1 MRNLISGCSA
11 GRGSRTSVRGH
22 GQSQTNRFLPASAP
36 DVRMGRQQQPPCA
49 PSLLP
54 FLPGAWSW
62 GGRSEGELGGAHR
75 VPTVLLPQQGTP
87 LQSPCSPGR
96 SAQGVNVMGERKDV
110 VLHGTLSLPE
120 PEPRGASSSRWSWL
134 WCSVPGRLPST
145 KPLLTEHRRARA
157 AARAHPGDVL
167 TGYIWLMPG
176 LMSSGG
182 LGG

>member
-11 GRGSRTSVRGH
+11 GRGSRTSARGH

-49 PSLLP
+49 PGLLP

-96 SAQGVNVMGERKDV
+96 STQGVNVMGERKAASIARSYMAPCPNQSPS
-110 VLHGTLSLPE
+110 HAGPAA
-120 PEPRGASSSRWSWL
+120 PAGPGCGAQ
-134 WCSVPGRLPST
+134 
-145 KPLLTEHRRARA
+145 
-157 AARAHPGDVL
+157 HPGAFPAPNL
-167 TGYIWLMPG
+167 CSQSTEGHGQQHGHSPG
-176 LMSSGG
+176 MYSRVISGSCQA
-182 LGG
+182 

>member
-1 MRNLISGCSA
+1 MAAARAEEA
-11 GRGSRTSVRGH
+11 GHLHAATASRRQIASSPHLPPMCAWEGSSSPRVLPASCPSCRGH
-22 GQSQTNRFLPASAP
+22 GA
-36 DVRMGRQQQPPCA
+36 G
-49 PSLLP
+49 
-54 FLPGAWSW
+54 

-96 SAQGVNVMGERKDV
+96 SARGVNVMGERKDV

-120 PEPRGASSSRWSWL
+120 PEPRRASSSRWSWL
-134 WCSVPGRLPST
+134 WCSAPGRFPST

-167 TGYIWLMPG
+167 TGYIWLTPG